1 MMNKEMF
8 LKELQDRLAVL
19 EESER
24 QDILAEYAQHIEL
37 RTAGGLTE
45 EAAIQDFG
53 DLDQLTAEILGAY
66 HVDPYYGHPAER
78 KHLPEIGPAI
88 RSGVSG
94 AGGALRSAG
103 GKVAGW
109 VRRAGAG
116 LRRLGQRAA
125 VLAKRGWERLRGLL
139 TWRGRMAEETP
150 KGEELM
156 QMEQIEEQRPS
167 RWRAAMK
174 KAAAGAGW
182 LFRNVARLVWD
193 LALLVCAVPFVLL
206 ALAAVAGLGLLTV
219 LLVQG
224 YPLAGAVLCCLGGIA
239 FSVGVLGLGSQ
250 LIWHRS
256 APETARQES
265 EVEEDA

>member
-1 MMNKEMF
+1 
-8 LKELQDRLAVL
+8 
-19 EESER
+19 
-24 QDILAEYAQHIEL
+24 
-37 RTAGGLTE
+37 
-45 EAAIQDFG
+45 
-53 DLDQLTAEILGAY
+53 
-66 HVDPYYGHPAER
+66 
-78 KHLPEIGPAI
+78 
-88 RSGVSG
+88 
-94 AGGALRSAG
+94 
-103 GKVAGW
+103 
-109 VRRAGAG
+109 
-116 LRRLGQRAA
+116 
-125 VLAKRGWERLRGLL
+125 
-139 TWRGRMAEETP
+139 
-150 KGEELM
+150 M